1 MLLSHIGEYASEY
14 SEYVSLKFAV
24 NSPKNCEYIANIFT
38 SVIPRPLFK
47 NMLQMHCE
55 CLPMPYELLTIV
67 ANGANG
73 LKNKCCDCLANVMNA
88 CECLQMGL
96 QTLQTYL

>member
-1 MLLSHIGEYASEY
+1 MVVTNGL
-14 SEYVSLKFAV
+14 
-24 NSPKNCEYIANIFT
+24 
-38 SVIPRPLFK
+38 
-47 NMLQMHCE
+47 
-55 CLPMPYELLTIV
+55 PYELLTIV

-88 CECLQMGL
+88 CEYLQMGL